1 MSLRTGFG
9 LIVLSLVLVFGFQNC
24 TKAKFAEAESFGKL
38 SSEEPIAEEVVDPVD
53 VVEVEDEVEESEI
66 VVDKDSIK
74 CVTSLENQDLP
85 LQLADDAKDLT
96 VKDERGNKK
105 YLDIK
110 ALVLDA
116 VSGNI
121 QVRAD
126 KVDIAKAGGNIRV
139 KANSVESVADSRGNI
154 CLAALKVGK
163 VSKVNGNLRIAAEEI
178 DEISDFTGNLRIHGA
193 TVKLLSGIKSGNICL
208 HGGAKVLAVSNVAV
222 RIHNC
227 D

>member
-38 SSEEPIAEEVVDPVD
+38 SSEDVIKDDVADPVEVVDA
-53 VVEVEDEVEESEI
+53 EDDEI
-66 VVDKDSIK
+66 IADKNSIACAK
-74 CVTSLENQDLP
+74 SLDDQNLP
-85 LQLADDAKDLT
+85 MQLADDAKDLV
-96 VKDERGNKK
+96 VKNVRGNNK
-105 YLDIK
+105 YLDVK
-110 ALVLDA
+110 DLVLDA
-116 VSGNI
+116 VNGNI
-121 QVRAD
+121 QVRAEN
-126 KVDIAKAGGNIRV
+126 VDITKAGGNIRV
-139 KANSVESVADSRGNI
+139 KANAVSGVSESHGNI

-163 VSKVNGNLRIAAEEI
+163 LAKINGNLRIAAEEI

-193 TVKLLSGIKSGNICL
+193 TVKLLSGVRSGNICL
-208 HGGAKVLAVSNVAV
+208 HGGAKILAVSNVAV

>member
-1 MSLRTGFG
+1 M
-9 LIVLSLVLVFGFQNC
+9 FGFQNC

-38 SSEEPIAEEVVDPVD
+38 SSEEVLTEEVVDPVD
-53 VVEVEDEVEESEI
+53 VVDIEDDVEEPEV

-85 LQLADDAKDLT
+85 LQLAGDAQNLV

-110 ALVLDA
+110 DLVLDA
-116 VSGNI
+116 VNGNI

-139 KANSVESVADSRGNI
+139 KANSVESVVESHGNI

-163 VSKVNGNLRIAAEEI
+163 VAKVNGNLRITAEEVE
-178 DEISDFTGNLRIHGA
+178 EISDFKGNLRIHGA

-208 HGGAKVLAVSNVAV
+208 HGGAKILAVSNVAV